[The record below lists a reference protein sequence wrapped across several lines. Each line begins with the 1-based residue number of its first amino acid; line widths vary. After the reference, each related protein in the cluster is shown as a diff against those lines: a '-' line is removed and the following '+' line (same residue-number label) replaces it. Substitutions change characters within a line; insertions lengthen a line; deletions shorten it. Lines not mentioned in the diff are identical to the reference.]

1 MEPGLQ
7 PPCMAKPLS
16 ERKKRTAA
24 NLRFFREELGISQ
37 AKMAAAI
44 GVPANTWSTWEQG
57 GRSPSAEMIYRIAE
71 VLDRSADD
79 IAAEKPEPTAL
90 PYPPAVALIQVD
102 SNADQA
108 TLKMAAHYV
117 RELNRKHRQRRAKQR
132 QAVDLESF
140 ETETDAM
147 EEQAQ
152 GRSATLD
159 KATRGAKKR

>member
-1 MEPGLQ
+1 
-7 PPCMAKPLS
+7 MAKPLS

-24 NLRFFREELGISQ
+24 NLRFFRKELGISQ

-44 GVPANTWSTWEQG
+44 GVPANTWSTWEQS

-79 IAAEKPEPTAL
+79 IAAEKPEPAAL

-102 SNADQA
+102 DDVDPAM
-108 TLKMAAHYV
+108 LKMAAHYV

-132 QAVDLESF
+132 QAVGLESF
-140 ETETDAM
+140 EAETAAM
-147 EEQAQ
+147 EEQARAQ
-152 GRSATLD
+152 SQAHGKPIHA
-159 KATRGAKKR
+159 AKKR